1 MGISAMN
8 DHRAELRQTYD
19 KYAQERENSQREQW
33 KIEERLRFFDLLEK
47 EHKQDLLEL
56 GAGNGLDSLFFQAN
70 GLNVTCVDL
79 SPAMVEL
86 CQQKGV
92 NARVMDM
99 VRLQF
104 PGESFDAVYSMNSLL
119 HLRKRE
125 LPALLSRVSALL
137 RHAGLVYIGVFGG
150 VDSEQVWEDDYYT
163 PHRFFSF
170 FTDEGLQQQVGQDRP
185 DPASPVVDRRL
196 EGIPCGERR
205 VELVE
210 GNERD
215 GQEETEGEEDDGDRL
230 FPDRVAHLRA
240 PSGPAG

>member
-1 MGISAMN
+1 MIRAKSQEWSRMSLSAMN

-33 KIEERLRFFDLLEK
+33 KMEERLIFFDLLQSESK
-47 EHKQDLLEL
+47 HDLLEL
-56 GAGNGLDSLFFQAN
+56 GAGNGLDSLFFQSK

-86 CQQKGV
+86 CQQKGL
-92 NARVMDM
+92 NARVMEM
-99 VRLQF
+99 GRLQF

-163 PHRFFSF
+163 PPRFFSF
-170 FTDEGLQQQVGQDRP
+170 FTDEGLQQQVSQVFELVYFKP
-185 DPASPVVDRRL
+185 VYHDPASPHHFQSMIARKSRSSAN
-196 EGIPCGERR
+196 PR
-205 VELVE
+205 
-210 GNERD
+210 
-215 GQEETEGEEDDGDRL
+215 
-230 FPDRVAHLRA
+230 
-240 PSGPAG
+240 